1 MATATDIVYDPYDYV
16 VDADPHPVWKRMR
29 DEQPVYYN
37 EQYDFYALSR
47 YADVYEAS
55 LDWQTFSSAKGSVL
69 EIIRNP
75 EMLEVS
81 RNMLFMDPPEHDQHR
96 ALIGRRFT
104 PRQVAKMEAGMRD
117 ICAGFLDPLVG
128 STGFDYVQDFGAL
141 VPMMVICTFM
151 GLPKED
157 HNAVRRLADAM
168 VHRDE
173 GEQNMPLELQF
184 IVARYFDGALAIR
197 EFEPRDDFITELI
210 TAHITLEDGSSR
222 SLDQGERLRM
232 LGLVAGGG
240 NETVGRAL
248 SWSAALLAEFPD
260 QRRMLVENPELIPA
274 AIEEIVRYEAPSP
287 VQGRVTTREVT
298 LHGVTIPEGAVV
310 LLLTNSANRDE
321 RVFPDADRF
330 DITRTFEQQHLG
342 FGLGPHFCVGA
353 SLARLEVRVALEET
367 LKRFPTWDVDWPNV
381 ERTHTS
387 TVRGYHR
394 LPILL

>member
-1 MATATDIVYDPYDYV
+1 
-16 VDADPHPVWKRMR
+16 
-29 DEQPVYYN
+29 
-37 EQYDFYALSR
+37 
-47 YADVYEAS
+47 
-55 LDWQTFSSAKGSVL
+55 
-69 EIIRNP
+69 
-75 EMLEVS
+75 
-81 RNMLFMDPPEHDQHR
+81 
-96 ALIGRRFT
+96 
-104 PRQVAKMEAGMRD
+104 
-117 ICAGFLDPLVG
+117 
-128 STGFDYVQDFGAL
+128 VQDFGAL

-157 HNAVRRLADAM
+157 HNTVRRLADAM

-197 EFEPRDDFITELI
+197 EFEPRDDFISELI
-210 TAHITLEDGSSR
+210 TAHITLEDGSTR

-232 LGLVAGGG
+232 LGLVTGGG

-260 QRRMLVENPELIPA
+260 QRRMLVESPELIPG

-287 VQGRVTTREVT
+287 VQARVTTREVT
-298 LHGVTIPEGAVV
+298 LRDVTIPEGAVV

-330 DITRTFEQQHLG
+330 DITRTLEQQHLG
-342 FGLGPHFCVGA
+342 FGLGTHFCVGA

-367 LKRFPTWDVDWPNV
+367 LRRFPTWEVDWPNV